1 MTTATLTNQKV
12 TVSAAVLYDLI
23 SGAYVAADSSKDA
36 QARLGAVYLV
46 AENNKLTATATDR
59 YRLVEGTAELD
70 GGALSASCLTLHDV
84 KRILAMIK
92 PYIKI
97 SGNMATVEK
106 DGYSLTVT
114 VNGDSVLA
122 HSLDYSLP
130 DYAHMISDTFSPIP
144 TVSLN
149 LTLLASLAKIPHDS
163 KQPVAIG
170 FTAEGKAIQIRMAH
184 DSITWR
190 ALLMPMRNK

>member
-1 MTTATLTNQKV
+1 MTTATLTSQKV

-23 SGAYVAADSSKDA
+23 SGAAIAADSAKDA

-46 AENNKLTATATDR
+46 AEDNKLTATATDR

-70 GGALSASCLTLHDV
+70 GGSLSASCLTLHDV
-84 KRILAMIK
+84 KRILSTIK

-97 SGNMATVEK
+97 SGNVATVEK

-130 DYAHMISDTFSPIP
+130 DYAHMVSDNYSPIP
-144 TVSLN
+144 NVALN

-163 KQPVAIG
+163 SEPVTLG
-170 FTAEGKAIQIRMAH
+170 FTADNKPIQIRLAH
-184 DSITWR
+184 RVITWKV
-190 ALLMPMRNK
+190 LLMPMRNK